1 MPANNSF
8 NPLEI
13 FDTKITLRQ
22 YLEPR
27 RHLGLRIAFVPTMGA
42 LHQGHIALVDHAK
55 TLADMVVCSIFVNP
69 TQFNDPADLAK
80 YPRPLE
86 RDIALLQEAGCDILF
101 HPEVGEIYANEEH
114 WHIDLGHLDQVLE
127 GAFRPGHF
135 QGVTQVVKKLFDAVQ
150 PDIACFGQKDFQQ
163 YKVVE
168 ALINQFQLPVQ
179 LEMCPTVRE
188 PDGLA
193 MSSRNVRLTSDGR
206 KRALALYQTLSWT
219 KENLR
224 KKGLDD
230 LRIEAIDMLKNNP
243 HVDLEYFAIYDADT
257 FTETDDA
264 IQPDRPLVILIA
276 AWVEG
281 VRLIDNMILGPDA

>member
-1 MPANNSF
+1 
-8 NPLEI
+8 
-13 FDTKITLRQ
+13 
-22 YLEPR
+22 
-27 RHLGLRIAFVPTMGA
+27 
-42 LHQGHIALVDHAK
+42 
-55 TLADMVVCSIFVNP
+55 MVVCSIFVNP